1 MRVGG
6 YLEMGQKVIE
16 GGMFLVK
23 SYACDFEM
31 AQLRVGSKSRSR
43 VKTPRWLKIRKK
55 TDFEVLDTRLEWFTA
70 YLGNVF
76 LTKLPGPIVP
86 KRSRDRINP

>member
-1 MRVGG
+1 
-6 YLEMGQKVIE
+6 MGQKVIE

-43 VKTPRWLKIRKK
+43 VKTPRWLTFSDLKLAQNSKRKCIRGIEGLKK
-55 TDFEVLDTRLEWFTA
+55 
-70 YLGNVF
+70 
-76 LTKLPGPIVP
+76 
-86 KRSRDRINP
+86 

>member
-1 MRVGG
+1 
-6 YLEMGQKVIE
+6 MGQKVIE

-43 VKTPRWLKIRKK
+43 VKTPRWLTFSDLKLSLKFLFWWLKIRKENE
-55 TDFEVLDTRLEWFTA
+55 FEVLYTSNFE
-70 YLGNVF
+70 
-76 LTKLPGPIVP
+76 P
-86 KRSRDRINP
+86 S